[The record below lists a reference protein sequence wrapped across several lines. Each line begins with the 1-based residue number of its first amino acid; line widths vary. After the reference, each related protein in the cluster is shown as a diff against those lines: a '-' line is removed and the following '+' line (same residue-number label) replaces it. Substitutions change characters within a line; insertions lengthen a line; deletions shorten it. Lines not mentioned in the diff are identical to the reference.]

1 MHQLAENH
9 VPEIFCFCSQNRS
22 SQTTKSFK
30 PLQPPNEITNLE
42 RSTSTFICSHNS
54 TIAEPTIP
62 TLFKIMMFKMTKSM
76 LLAMLAAAAGTSSVS
91 AEPATRIVGGSQANP
106 GEYPYFGKNYHAVSL

>member
-1 MHQLAENH
+1 
-9 VPEIFCFCSQNRS
+9 
-22 SQTTKSFK
+22 
-30 PLQPPNEITNLE
+30 
-42 RSTSTFICSHNS
+42 
-54 TIAEPTIP
+54 
-62 TLFKIMMFKMTKSM
+62 M